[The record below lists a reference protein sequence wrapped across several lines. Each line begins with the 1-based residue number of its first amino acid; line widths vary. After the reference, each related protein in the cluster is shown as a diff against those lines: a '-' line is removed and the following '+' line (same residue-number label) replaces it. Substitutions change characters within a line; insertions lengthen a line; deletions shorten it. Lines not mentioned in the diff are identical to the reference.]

1 MNLKLRELIMNDVP
15 IIASVYVKAY
25 AEGDWNE
32 KWDCEDAVQRINEIA
47 SSPQCKGG
55 VCELEGRIVGCILFE
70 ILTWHTGKQ
79 LEIKEIFVAP
89 AFQRRGIGK
98 RLLEYAETCG
108 SKVGTSEMFLWT
120 NKSKKLIDFYSKV
133 GYCEDT
139 KTIQLIKNK
148 MEVVK

>member
-1 MNLKLRELIMNDVP
+1 MELKLRELFMNDVP
-15 IIASVYVKAY
+15 IVANVYVKAY
-25 AEGDWNE
+25 AEEDWNE
-32 KWDCEDAVQRINEIA
+32 KWDCEDAAQRINEIV
-47 SSPQCKGG
+47 SSPQCKGV
-55 VCELEGRIVGCILFE
+55 VCELEGKIVGCILFE

-89 AFQRRGIGK
+89 DFQRRGIGK
-98 RLLEYAETCG
+98 KLLEYAETWG
-108 SKVGTSEMFLWT
+108 KKVGTSELFLWT

-133 GYCEDT
+133 GYCEDA